1 MTPRQ
6 QAAAATVIA
15 AVIVAAVLCMLHL
28 SAPDPAQLPQRP
40 VTEIVEIDEDF
51 VDLLDM
57 AYGPSDPSPAY
68 APEPVSRRSRPA
80 EASGQDREDAGKAA
94 APAPDVTQKAPSPVS
109 RTQKP
114 EPPETGPDKT
124 RLAEEEARRKARKGV
139 GDAFKNTSETP
150 DNTSSQGSDPG
161 DSGTPDG
168 GRSDSNGTGSGTV
181 GGGWTMP
188 RYSRVPS
195 EVTGSIVLT
204 AIVGADGNVVSVELT
219 GGKSPA
225 AADRALVQ
233 ACMAEVKRRPFTRND
248 DNAPDRA
255 TAVIT
260 YTFR

>member
-1 MTPRQ
+1 MTPRL

-15 AVIVAAVLCMLHL
+15 AVILVALLCMLHL
-28 SAPDPAQLPQRP
+28 AEIDPAALAPRP
-40 VTEIVEIDEDF
+40 STEVAEIDEEF
-51 VDLLDM
+51 VELFDM

-68 APEPVSRRSRPA
+68 APQPVRRNSKPA
-80 EASGQDREDAGKAA
+80 EASGQDRVDAGKAA
-94 APAPDVTQKAPSPVS
+94 APAPDVTSKQPSPLS
-109 RTQKP
+109 REEKP
-114 EPPETGPDKT
+114 APPETGPDKT
-124 RLAEEEARRKARKGV
+124 KLAEEEARRKARKGV

-150 DNTSSQGSDPG
+150 DNTASKGSEKG

-168 GRSDSNGTGSGTV
+168 GRSDANGTGVGTV

-195 EVTGSIVLT
+195 EVTGSIILT
-204 AIVGADGNVVSVELT
+204 AIVGPDGNVISVELS

-233 ACMAEVKRRPFTRND
+233 ACIAEVKRRRFTRHD
-248 DNAPDRA
+248 DKAPERS
-255 TAVIT
+255 TARIT

>member
-1 MTPRQ
+1 MTPRL

-15 AVIVAAVLCMLHL
+15 AVILVALLCMLHL
-28 SAPDPAQLPQRP
+28 AEIDPAALAPRP
-40 VTEIVEIDEDF
+40 TTEVAEIDEEF
-51 VDLLDM
+51 VELFDM

-68 APEPVSRRSRPA
+68 APQPVRRNSKPA
-80 EASGQDREDAGKAA
+80 EASGQDRVDAGKAA
-94 APAPDVTQKAPSPVS
+94 APAPDVTSKQPSPIS
-109 RTQKP
+109 REEKP
-114 EPPETGPDKT
+114 VPPETGPDKT
-124 RLAEEEARRKARKGV
+124 KLAEEEARRKARKGV

-150 DNTSSQGSDPG
+150 DNTASKGSEKG

-168 GRSDSNGTGSGTV
+168 GRSDANGTV

-195 EVTGSIVLT
+195 EVTGSIILT
-204 AIVGADGNVVSVELT
+204 AIVGPDGNVISVELS

-233 ACMAEVKRRPFTRND
+233 ACIAEVKRRRFTRND
-248 DNAPDRA
+248 DKAPERS
-255 TAVIT
+255 TARIT

>member
-1 MTPRQ
+1 MTPRL

-15 AVIVAAVLCMLHL
+15 AVILVALLCMLHL
-28 SAPDPAQLPQRP
+28 AEIDPAALAPRP
-40 VTEIVEIDEDF
+40 TTEVAEIDEEF
-51 VDLLDM
+51 VELFDM

-68 APEPVSRRSRPA
+68 APQPVRSNSKPA
-80 EASGQDREDAGKAA
+80 EASGQDRVDAGKAA
-94 APAPDVTQKAPSPVS
+94 APAPDVTSKQPSPLS
-109 RTQKP
+109 REEKTV
-114 EPPETGPDKT
+114 PPETGPDKT
-124 RLAEEEARRKARKGV
+124 KLAEEEAHRKARKGV

-150 DNTSSQGSDPG
+150 DNTASKGSEKG

-168 GRSDSNGTGSGTV
+168 GRSDANGTGVGTV

-195 EVTGSIVLT
+195 EVTGSIILT
-204 AIVGADGNVVSVELT
+204 AIVGPDGNVISVELS

-233 ACMAEVKRRPFTRND
+233 ACIAEVKRRRFTRND
-248 DNAPDRA
+248 DKAPERS
-255 TAVIT
+255 TARIT